1 MTAVGY
7 GYGAPKALSPRK
19 NRKEAHMRGLL
30 VLAVMIA
37 ALAGAIAF
45 VLLVR
50 IG

>member
-7 GYGAPKALSPRK
+7 AYGAPDEPSLRK
-19 NRKEAHMRGLL
+19 TRREAHMRGLL
-30 VLAVMIA
+30 ILAVMIA
-37 ALAGAIAF
+37 ALVGALAS